1 MAVTG
6 EKKPAPQMRGGL
18 GHSGK
23 WKPYRANV
31 SIVDVRAFHLGLQ
44 GLVVSPLLFDQFLLI
59 LDHGGQYTDDVRH
72 RHDFGNVFG
81 NKANMP
87 IRGRGILVLERNRI
101 EAAKC
106 LQRHIH

>member
-1 MAVTG
+1 
-6 EKKPAPQMRGGL
+6 MRGGL

-44 GLVVSPLLFDQFLLI
+44 GLVVSPLLFDQFLLF
-59 LDHGGQYTDDVRH
+59 LDHGGQYTDDVHRHKTFTVRH

-87 IRGRGILVLERNRI
+87 NVFFST
-101 EAAKC
+101 
-106 LQRHIH
+106 